1 MLMPMTRYQ
10 RQMTWKKRAE
20 TDGRALALSVTT
32 QARPPDGWRGRD
44 DGSEPR
50 WRRWHVELSRW
61 LSSRLHFVL
70 DILVVVNFRATF
82 WPEHSPLQAS
92 PCRLHCYCCCCCWR
106 RLLQR
111 QLSSASSTLHRPY
124 SALLN
129 ITDPTHV
136 RPTDLTFYSLSRRRL
151 VNGLQHA
158 SSLGYFFDKYY
169 IKLHFKVNS
178 RKQLPNKTSTDYWG
192 KLNRIVLNVSIS
204 K

>member
-92 PCRLHCYCCCCCWR
+92 RRAAFTATAAAAAGGDFCSDSCR
-106 RLLQR
+106 QR
-111 QLSSASSTLHRPY
+111 QVHYIVPTQRFSTL
-124 SALLN
+124 
-129 ITDPTHV
+129 PTLHTYD
-136 RPTDLTFYSLSRRRL
+136 RPTSR
-151 VNGLQHA
+151 
-158 SSLGYFFDKYY
+158 
-169 IKLHFKVNS
+169 
-178 RKQLPNKTSTDYWG
+178 
-192 KLNRIVLNVSIS
+192 SIRCHVGV
-204 K
+204 

>member
-1 MLMPMTRYQ
+1 MKALTRRTESVAVKSTSLRLGHTRR
-10 RQMTWKKRAE
+10 RQFPSNFLT
-20 TDGRALALSVTT
+20 RALTAAGV
-32 QARPPDGWRGRD
+32 P
-44 DGSEPR
+44 
-50 WRRWHVELSRW
+50 
-61 LSSRLHFVL
+61 
-70 DILVVVNFRATF
+70 
-82 WPEHSPLQAS
+82 

-178 RKQLPNKTSTDYWG
+178 RKQLPNKTSTDY
-192 KLNRIVLNVSIS
+192 
-204 K
+204 